1 MIKSAVYSILAASL
15 VNAGTIPLGKLSD
28 IDKIGTQKEIFPFL
42 GGSGPYYSFP
52 GDYGISRDLPES
64 CEMKQ
69 VQMVGRHG
77 ERYPTVNK
85 AKSIMT
91 TWYKLSNYTGEFN
104 GALSFLNDD
113 YEFFIRDRNN
123 LEMETTLANSVD
135 VLNPYT
141 GEMNAKRHARD
152 FLAQYG
158 YMVKNQT
165 SFAVF
170 TSNSNRCHDTAQYF
184 IDGLGDQFNISL
196 QTISEAESAGA
207 NTLSAHHSCP
217 AWDDDVNDDI
227 LKKYDTKY
235 LSGIAK
241 RLNKENKGLNLT
253 SSDANTFFAWCAY
266 EINARGYSDICNIF
280 TKDELVRF
288 SYGQDLETY
297 YQTGPGYDVVRSVG
311 ANLFNASVKL
321 LKESEVQDQKVWL
334 SFTHD
339 TDILNYLT
347 TIGIIDDKNNLTAE
361 HVPFMDNTFHRSW
374 YVPQGARVYTEKF
387 QCSNDTYVRYVI
399 NDAVVPIETCST
411 GPGFSCEINDFYD
424 YAEKRVAGTDF
435 LKVCNVSSVSNSTE
449 LTFFWDWNTKH
460 YNDTLLK
467 Q

>member
-1 MIKSAVYSILAASL
+1 MSINSVNCQPLLL

-28 IDKIGTQKEIFPFL
+28 IDKIGTQTEIFPFL
-42 GGSGPYYSFP
+42 GGSGPYYSFT

-77 ERYPTVNK
+77 ERYPTVSK

-91 TWYKLSNYTGEFN
+91 TWYKLSNYT
-104 GALSFLNDD
+104 
-113 YEFFIRDRNN
+113 
-123 LEMETTLANSVD
+123 EMETTLANSVN

-158 YMVKNQT
+158 YMVENQT

-184 IDGLGDQFNISL
+184 IDGLGDKFNISL

-253 SSDANTFFAWCAY
+253 SS
-266 EINARGYSDICNIF
+266 
-280 TKDELVRF
+280 
-288 SYGQDLETY
+288 
-297 YQTGPGYDVVRSVG
+297 YDVVRSVG

-361 HVPFMDNTFHRSW
+361 HVPFMENTFHRSW

>member
-1 MIKSAVYSILAASL
+1 MLKSAVYSILAASL

-28 IDKIGTQKEIFPFL
+28 IDKIGTQTEIFPFL

-77 ERYPTVNK
+77 ERYPTVSK

-91 TWYKLSNYTGEFN
+91 TWYKLSNYTGQFS

-113 YEFFIRDRNN
+113 YEFFIRDTKN
-123 LEMETTLANSVD
+123 LEMETTLANSVN

-158 YMVKNQT
+158 YM
-165 SFAVF
+165 
-170 TSNSNRCHDTAQYF
+170 YF
-184 IDGLGDQFNISL
+184 IDGLGDKFNISL

-253 SSDANTFFAWCAY
+253 SN
-266 EINARGYSDICNIF
+266 
-280 TKDELVRF
+280 ELVRF

-347 TIGIIDDKNNLTAE
+347 TIGIIDDQNNLTAE
-361 HVPFMDNTFHRSW
+361 HVPFMENTFHRSW

>member
-1 MIKSAVYSILAASL
+1 MLKSAVYSILAASL

-28 IDKIGTQKEIFPFL
+28 IDKIGTQTEIFPFL

-77 ERYPTVNK
+77 ERYPTVSK

-91 TWYKLSNYTGEFN
+91 TWYKLSNYTGQFS

-113 YEFFIRDRNN
+113 YEFFIRDTKN
-123 LEMETTLANSVD
+123 LEMETTLANSVN

-158 YMVKNQT
+158 YM
-165 SFAVF
+165 
-170 TSNSNRCHDTAQYF
+170 YF
-184 IDGLGDQFNISL
+184 IDGLGDKFNISL

-241 RLNKENKGLNLT
+241 RLNKGKQGFE
-253 SSDANTFFAWCAY
+253 SDFK
-266 EINARGYSDICNIF
+266 GYSDICNIF

-347 TIGIIDDKNNLTAE
+347 TIGIIDDQNNLTAE
-361 HVPFMDNTFHRSW
+361 HVPFMENTFHRSW

-460 YNDTLLK
+460 YNDTSLK

>member
-1 MIKSAVYSILAASL
+1 
-15 VNAGTIPLGKLSD
+15 
-28 IDKIGTQKEIFPFL
+28 
-42 GGSGPYYSFP
+42 
-52 GDYGISRDLPES
+52 
-64 CEMKQ
+64 
-69 VQMVGRHG
+69 
-77 ERYPTVNK
+77 
-85 AKSIMT
+85 MT
-91 TWYKLSNYTGEFN
+91 TN
-104 GALSFLNDD
+104 
-113 YEFFIRDRNN
+113 FFIHDTNN

-158 YMVKNQT
+158 YMVENQT

-170 TSNSNRCHDTAQYF
+170 T
-184 IDGLGDQFNISL
+184 
-196 QTISEAESAGA
+196 EAESAGA

-227 LKKYDTKY
+227 LKKYNTKY

-253 SSDANTFFAWCAY
+253 SSDATTFF
-266 EINARGYSDICNIF
+266 
-280 TKDELVRF
+280 LH
-288 SYGQDLETY
+288 
-297 YQTGPGYDVVRSVG
+297 GYDVVRSVG

-361 HVPFMDNTFHRSW
+361 YVPFMGNTFHRSW
-374 YVPQGARVYTEKF
+374 YVPQGARVYTEKVPVF
-387 QCSNDTYVRYVI
+387 QRHLC
-399 NDAVVPIETCST
+399 
-411 GPGFSCEINDFYD
+411 
-424 YAEKRVAGTDF
+424 
-435 LKVCNVSSVSNSTE
+435 
-449 LTFFWDWNTKH
+449 
-460 YNDTLLK
+460 
-467 Q
+467 

>member
-1 MIKSAVYSILAASL
+1 
-15 VNAGTIPLGKLSD
+15 
-28 IDKIGTQKEIFPFL
+28 
-42 GGSGPYYSFP
+42 
-52 GDYGISRDLPES
+52 
-64 CEMKQ
+64 MKQ

-77 ERYPTVNK
+77 ERYPTVSK
-85 AKSIMT
+85 AKSIMA
-91 TWYKLSNYTGEFN
+91 TWYKLSNYTGQFN
-104 GALSFLNDD
+104 GSLSFLNDD
-113 YEFFIRDRNN
+113 YEFFIRDTKN
-123 LEMETTLANSVD
+123 LEMETTLANSVN

-158 YMVKNQT
+158 YMVENQT

-170 TSNSNRCHDTAQYF
+170 TSSSQRCHDTAQFF

-253 SSDANTFFAWCAY
+253 SSDAN
-266 EINARGYSDICNIF
+266 IF
-280 TKDELVRF
+280 LHDELVRF

-321 LKESEVQDQKVWL
+321 LKESEAQDQKVWL

-347 TIGIIDDKNNLTAE
+347 TIGIIDDKIT
-361 HVPFMDNTFHRSW
+361 
-374 YVPQGARVYTEKF
+374 
-387 QCSNDTYVRYVI
+387 
-399 NDAVVPIETCST
+399 
-411 GPGFSCEINDFYD
+411 
-424 YAEKRVAGTDF
+424 
-435 LKVCNVSSVSNSTE
+435 
-449 LTFFWDWNTKH
+449 
-460 YNDTLLK
+460 
-467 Q
+467 

>member
-1 MIKSAVYSILAASL
+1 MLRDTLVISWRNMATWSKIKPVLLFLRLARKDVMI
-15 VNAGTIPLGKLSD
+15 
-28 IDKIGTQKEIFPFL
+28 
-42 GGSGPYYSFP
+42 
-52 GDYGISRDLPES
+52 LP
-64 CEMKQ
+64 
-69 VQMVGRHG
+69 
-77 ERYPTVNK
+77 N
-85 AKSIMT
+85 
-91 TWYKLSNYTGEFN
+91 F
-104 GALSFLNDD
+104 
-113 YEFFIRDRNN
+113 
-123 LEMETTLANSVD
+123 
-135 VLNPYT
+135 
-141 GEMNAKRHARD
+141 
-152 FLAQYG
+152 
-158 YMVKNQT
+158 
-165 SFAVF
+165 
-170 TSNSNRCHDTAQYF
+170 F

-227 LKKYDTKY
+227 LKKYNTKY

-253 SSDANTFFAWCAY
+253 SSDATTFFAWCAY
-266 EINARGYSDICNIF
+266 ELNARGYSDICNIF

-288 SYGQDLETY
+288 SYSQDLETY

-361 HVPFMDNTFHRSW
+361 YVPFMGNTFHRSW

>member
-1 MIKSAVYSILAASL
+1 MIKTKTWRSGLNFYLIPMRSWVQISHNPSLSIWLTTALYWTYFTSGKLEYTLRRGGLFALQCASHSL
-15 VNAGTIPLGKLSD
+15 VAMS
-28 IDKIGTQKEIFPFL
+28 
-42 GGSGPYYSFP
+42 YYA
-52 GDYGISRDLPES
+52 E
-64 CEMKQ
+64 
-69 VQMVGRHG
+69 
-77 ERYPTVNK
+77 
-85 AKSIMT
+85 
-91 TWYKLSNYTGEFN
+91 
-104 GALSFLNDD
+104 
-113 YEFFIRDRNN
+113 
-123 LEMETTLANSVD
+123 
-135 VLNPYT
+135 
-141 GEMNAKRHARD
+141 
-152 FLAQYG
+152 
-158 YMVKNQT
+158 
-165 SFAVF
+165 
-170 TSNSNRCHDTAQYF
+170 
-184 IDGLGDQFNISL
+184 SL

-297 YQTGPGYDVVRSVG
+297 YQTGPGYDMIRSVG

-347 TIGIIDDKNNLTAE
+347 TIGIIDDQNNLTAE
-361 HVPFMDNTFHRSW
+361 HVPFMENTFHRSW

-411 GPGFSCEINDFYD
+411 GPGFSCEINDFYG

>member
-1 MIKSAVYSILAASL
+1 
-15 VNAGTIPLGKLSD
+15 
-28 IDKIGTQKEIFPFL
+28 
-42 GGSGPYYSFP
+42 
-52 GDYGISRDLPES
+52 
-64 CEMKQ
+64 
-69 VQMVGRHG
+69 MVGRHG
-77 ERYPTVNK
+77 ERYPTASK
-85 AKSIMT
+85 AKSIMA
-91 TWYKLSNYTGEFN
+91 TWYKLGNYTGQFN
-104 GALSFLNDD
+104 GSLSFLNDD
-113 YEFFIRDRNN
+113 YEFFIRDTNN

-135 VLNPYT
+135 
-141 GEMNAKRHARD
+141 
-152 FLAQYG
+152 FLL
-158 YMVKNQT
+158 
-165 SFAVF
+165 FF
-170 TSNSNRCHDTAQYF
+170 TSSSQRCHDTAQFF

-207 NTLSAHHSCP
+207 NTLSAHHSCA

-253 SSDANTFFAWCAY
+253 SSDA
-266 EINARGYSDICNIF
+266 
-280 TKDELVRF
+280 TKLLRVRF
-288 SYGQDLETY
+288 SYSQDLETY

-361 HVPFMDNTFHRSW
+361 YVPFMGNTFHRSW

-387 QCSNDTYVRYVI
+387 QCSNDTYVRYGHQR
-399 NDAVVPIETCST
+399 C
-411 GPGFSCEINDFYD
+411 C
-424 YAEKRVAGTDF
+424 R
-435 LKVCNVSSVSNSTE
+435 SNWKPAPLVQGSPV
-449 LTFFWDWNTKH
+449 K
-460 YNDTLLK
+460 
-467 Q
+467 

>member
-1 MIKSAVYSILAASL
+1 MLRDTLVISWRNMATWSKTKPVLLFLRLARKDVMILPNFSL
-15 VNAGTIPLGKLSD
+15 
-28 IDKIGTQKEIFPFL
+28 
-42 GGSGPYYSFP
+42 
-52 GDYGISRDLPES
+52 
-64 CEMKQ
+64 
-69 VQMVGRHG
+69 
-77 ERYPTVNK
+77 TV
-85 AKSIMT
+85 
-91 TWYKLSNYTGEFN
+91 W
-104 GALSFLNDD
+104 
-113 YEFFIRDRNN
+113 
-123 LEMETTLANSVD
+123 
-135 VLNPYT
+135 
-141 GEMNAKRHARD
+141 
-152 FLAQYG
+152 
-158 YMVKNQT
+158 
-165 SFAVF
+165 
-170 TSNSNRCHDTAQYF
+170 
-184 IDGLGDQFNISL
+184 GDQFNISL

-253 SSDANTFFAWCAY
+253 SSDANIFFAWCAY

-321 LKESEVQDQKVWL
+321 LKESEAQDQKVWL

-374 YVPQGARVYTEKF
+374 YVPQGCSCLHRKVPVF
-387 QCSNDTYVRYVI
+387 Q
-399 NDAVVPIETCST
+399 
-411 GPGFSCEINDFYD
+411 
-424 YAEKRVAGTDF
+424 
-435 LKVCNVSSVSNSTE
+435 
-449 LTFFWDWNTKH
+449 
-460 YNDTLLK
+460 
-467 Q
+467 

>member
-1 MIKSAVYSILAASL
+1 
-15 VNAGTIPLGKLSD
+15 
-28 IDKIGTQKEIFPFL
+28 
-42 GGSGPYYSFP
+42 
-52 GDYGISRDLPES
+52 
-64 CEMKQ
+64 MKQ

-77 ERYPTVNK
+77 ERYPTVSK

-91 TWYKLSNYTGEFN
+91 TWYKLSNYTGQFS

-113 YEFFIRDRNN
+113 YEFFIRDTKN
-123 LEMETTLANSVD
+123 LEMETTLANSVN

-158 YMVKNQT
+158 YMVENQT

-184 IDGLGDQFNISL
+184 IDGLGDKFNISL

-241 RLNKENKGLNLT
+241 RLNKENKVTSVT
-253 SSDANTFFAWCAY
+253 SSP
-266 EINARGYSDICNIF
+266 
-280 TKDELVRF
+280 KDELVRF

-347 TIGIIDDKNNLTAE
+347 TIGIIDDQNNLTAE
-361 HVPFMDNTFHRSW
+361 HVPFMENTFHRSW

-411 GPGFSCEINDFYD
+411 GPGFSCEINDFYG